1 MFDLFLLS
9 PGQMSKI
16 EPFFP
21 KSHGVARVDDRR
33 VISGIVYVLKNGLQW
48 KDAPHA
54 YGPHKTLYNRFRR
67 WTELGVFDKI
77 FSHLAASD
85 GPPDTLMIDA
95 THLKAH
101 RTASS
106 LLKGGYFPAISGAR
120 KAG

>member
-1 MFDLFLLS
+1 MSDLFLLS
-9 PGQMSKI
+9 PAQMSKI
-16 EPFFP
+16 QPFFP

-33 VISGIVYVLKNGLQW
+33 VVSGIIYVLKHGLQW
-48 KDAPHA
+48 KDAPKA

-77 FSHLAASD
+77 FSHLTACE

-106 LLKGGYFPAISGAR
+106 LLKGGHFPAISAAR